1 MNGSIVQDLED
12 NRCFLCGN
20 CHDLELHHI
29 MHGTA
34 NRRLST
40 RYGLTCLLCRAHHT
54 GQFGVH
60 NNAGLNLALQQ
71 AAQRAF
77 EQTHSHKE
85 WMDIFKKNYL

>member
-20 CHDLELHHI
+20 YYDLELHHI

-40 RYGLTCLLCRAHHT
+40 RYGLTCLLCRTHHT

-60 NNAGLNLALQQ
+60 NNACLNLALQQ
-71 AAQRAF
+71 TAQRAF
-77 EQTHSHKE
+77 EQTYSHKE